1 MDRDALL
8 AAALGAA
15 VLTGCTSSGDDD
27 PTPTPVPSSPS
38 PEPYDTDITVLRG
51 WWSAEL
57 TLMRMCAAGQR
68 KTPALR
74 ALAQNHNA
82 RLNAVADH
90 LRVRDEPQPRIPA
103 VKQPAVP
110 LAALTSDERH
120 LVTGYLDDLPRVID
134 PLVVTLGA
142 ELAAG
147 ARQHATLLGLLR

>member
-8 AAALGAA
+8 AAALGTA

-27 PTPTPVPSSPS
+27 PTPAPAPSSPT
-38 PEPYDTDITVLRG
+38 PDPVDPDITILRG
-51 WWSAEL
+51 WWSAEF
-57 TLMRMCAAGQR
+57 TLMRMCAAGAR

-103 VKQPAVP
+103 AQQPAVT
-110 LAALTSDERH
+110 LAALTRDERR
-120 LVTGYLDDLPRVID
+120 LVTGYLDDLPRVTD

-147 ARQHATLLGLLR
+147 ARQHAVLLGLLR